1 MSCFSS
7 FSVIYNYNKAYGI
20 WGVGAEAWLEWYGK
34 TTPWKS
40 FYVMST
46 LSFHKYLF
54 SSYYVLGISLDTRMQ
69 W

>member
-1 MSCFSS
+1 M
-7 FSVIYNYNKAYGI
+7 
-20 WGVGAEAWLEWYGK
+20 AEAWLEWYGK
-34 TTPWKS
+34 ATPWKS

-46 LSFHKYLF
+46 VSFHKYLF